1 MPSLIASIDEI
12 RQQAQQYTPGTPA
25 PPDQELDRE
34 AFLRLLVTQLRY
46 QDPINPMD
54 SREFAAQLA
63 QFTTV
68 EQLISINETLAAQTD
83 AYGALAQGIQN
94 SVAAGLVGKVIEAE
108 GDQLTWGGK
117 EPVAFRIELSD
128 AAQQVSIQIRN
139 EAGEVVRTLYLG
151 PRAAGEYDV
160 EWDGRNEAGETLP
173 AGTYTIEV
181 LAADS
186 DGETVAARS
195 FVRGRVTRVTFGPEG
210 ILLWIGDRSVPMQS
224 VRGVE
229 SDG

>member
-1 MPSLIASIDEI
+1 MPSLIAPIDEI
-12 RQQAQQYTPGTPA
+12 RQQALQGTPGA
-25 PPDQELDRE
+25 PSPPSQELDRE

-46 QDPINPMD
+46 QDPINPLD

-68 EQLISINETLAAQTD
+68 EQLIGINETLTAQTD
-83 AYGALAQGIQN
+83 AYNALAQGIHN
-94 SVAAGLVGKVIEAE
+94 SVAASLVGKVIEAE
-108 GDQLTWGGK
+108 GNQLTWSGK
-117 EPVAFRIELSD
+117 DTVPFRIELGD
-128 AAQQVSIQIRN
+128 AARQVSIQIRN

-151 PRAAGEYDV
+151 SRTAGEHAV
-160 EWDGRNEAGETLP
+160 EWDGRNDAGELLP

-181 LAADS
+181 LATDANGD
-186 DGETVAARS
+186 TVTARS

-210 ILLWIGDRSVPMQS
+210 ILLWIGDRSVPMQA

-229 SDG
+229 SE

>member
-1 MPSLIASIDEI
+1 MPSLIAPIDEI
-12 RQQAQQYTPGTPA
+12 RQQALQSTPSAPA
-25 PPDQELDRE
+25 PPSQELDKE

-46 QDPINPMD
+46 QDPINPLD

-63 QFTTV
+63 QFSTV
-68 EQLISINETLAAQTD
+68 EQLIGINETLAAQSD
-83 AYGALAQGIQN
+83 AYAALAQGIHN

-108 GDQLTWGGK
+108 GDRLTWGG
-117 EPVAFRIELSD
+117 EDPVPFRIELGD

-139 EAGEVVRTLYLG
+139 EAGEVVRTIFLG
-151 PRAAGEYDV
+151 SKAAGEHAV
-160 EWDGRNEAGETLP
+160 EWDGKNDAGEALP

-181 LAADS
+181 LATDADG
-186 DGETVAARS
+186 DPVAARS

-229 SDG
+229 SE